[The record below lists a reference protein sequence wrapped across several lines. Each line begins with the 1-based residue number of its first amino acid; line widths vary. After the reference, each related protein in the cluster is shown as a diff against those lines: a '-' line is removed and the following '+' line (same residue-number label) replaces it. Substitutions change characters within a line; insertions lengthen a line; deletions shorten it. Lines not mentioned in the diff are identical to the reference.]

1 MLTLATFF
9 FCFNFLSPA
18 IFYLVATNIK
28 QNAKIGTFFTLI
40 IIFTISNITV
50 NGIDLG
56 YRTYRRQ
63 KNKLLSDENEA
74 RKFYQG
80 RLHEQLTPIPFP
92 LANKLVVIF
101 NTWSFN
107 SYFMFNNPYLLVLF
121 FIIVLFLYW
130 FDKYIL
136 YNHYKTNQYLSL
148 DLEHQAQKVVIIFF
162 LICVSLGYYSI
173 TRH

>member
-1 MLTLATFF
+1 M
-9 FCFNFLSPA
+9 
-18 IFYLVATNIK
+18 NIK
-28 QNAKIGTFFTLI
+28 
-40 IIFTISNITV
+40 
-50 NGIDLG
+50 
-56 YRTYRRQ
+56 Q

-74 RKFYQG
+74 RKYYQG
-80 RLHEQLTPIPFP
+80 RLHEQLTPVPFP

-107 SYFMFNNPYLLVLF
+107 SYFMFNNPYLLILF
-121 FIIVLFLYW
+121 FVIVFFLYW

-148 DLEHQAQKVVIIFF
+148 ELEHQAQKVVIVFF

-173 TRH
+173 VRHEWQKILIIVILIFTLALNFVLQIWFKKIK